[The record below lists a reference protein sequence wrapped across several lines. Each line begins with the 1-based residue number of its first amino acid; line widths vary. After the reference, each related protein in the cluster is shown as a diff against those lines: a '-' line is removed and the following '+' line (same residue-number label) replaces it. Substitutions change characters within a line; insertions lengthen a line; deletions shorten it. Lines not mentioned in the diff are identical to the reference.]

1 MHDFSCWNPDEMNY
15 ELLRKATRYYKE
27 SPEGVELMC
36 KAFED
41 LRNETLEKANL
52 NSIRSLMN
60 TMKLSAEQ
68 AMAALKIPVE
78 ERVKYLA
85 KL

>member
-1 MHDFSCWNPDEMNY
+1 MNPTLFGKLMHDFSCWNPDEMNY

-41 LRNETLEKANL
+41 LRNETRE
-52 NSIRSLMN
+52 
-60 TMKLSAEQ
+60 
-68 AMAALKIPVE
+68 E
-78 ERVKYLA
+78 ERVNTLRKVMT
-85 KL
+85 KLG

>member
-41 LRNETLEKANL
+41 LRNETRE
-52 NSIRSLMN
+52 
-60 TMKLSAEQ
+60 
-68 AMAALKIPVE
+68 E
-78 ERVKYLA
+78 ERVNTLRKVMT
-85 KL
+85 KLG